1 MVVGADVACPLPAD
15 PSLAAVAVAMEDTGQ
30 AAWIV
35 DDAWRF
41 VYVTEDAR
49 SLWVDSD
56 GGRLGSVAI
65 GAHVFSAESLR
76 VGTAWRFGLSTTEL
90 WYDAFRTLG
99 GLVLADTDGGRRALR
114 SLVDP
119 ALRDLVDELVPC
131 DDAAHGYRIMTA
143 GLPGVNEGATGS
155 RGLVPSLMLATRI
168 RDRDG
173 RLCGTVLAG
182 KPTASM
188 SALGAMAWLRDLDHL
203 ERMDRFTRAGQ
214 HPMAIL
220 FADLER
226 STALVRSLSTH
237 AYFTLGRRLVR
248 AADQCIVDAGGI
260 VGRHLGD
267 GVVGFFP
274 AETSGSDSAAAR
286 ACIIAARCLRE
297 AMNAVADRS
306 GLPHDTLVMRFG
318 LHWGDEV
325 FFGQISTIA
334 RSEVTALGE
343 DVNATARIEASAI
356 GGRTLVSAQLLD
368 RLDRDDAAVLGIDP
382 TGLAYIPLGELETAT
397 RKARRDAASI
407 AVCDL

>member
-1 MVVGADVACPLPAD
+1 
-15 PSLAAVAVAMEDTGQ
+15 
-30 AAWIV
+30 
-35 DDAWRF
+35 
-41 VYVTEDAR
+41 
-49 SLWVDSD
+49 
-56 GGRLGSVAI
+56 
-65 GAHVFSAESLR
+65 
-76 VGTAWRFGLSTTEL
+76 
-90 WYDAFRTLG
+90 
-99 GLVLADTDGGRRALR
+99 
-114 SLVDP
+114 
-119 ALRDLVDELVPC
+119 
-131 DDAAHGYRIMTA
+131 MTA

-203 ERMDRFTRAGQ
+203 ERMDRFTRAGR

-226 STALVRSLSTH
+226 STALVRSLSTD

-286 ACIIAARCLRE
+286 ACITAARCLRE
-297 AMNAVADRS
+297 AMTAVAERS
-306 GLPHDTLVMRFG
+306 GLPPDTLVMRFG

-368 RLDRDDAAVLGIDP
+368 RLDRDDAAALGIDP
-382 TGLAYIPLGELETAT
+382 TGLAYTALGELETAT

-407 AVCDL
+407 AVCEL